1 MMAFDHVFW
10 DVARRDSRAIQTV
23 DAAGS
28 PATFVFREFYCTE
41 PGCDCRRVVLHV
53 HWVEAKLVAASINYA
68 FEPSRRRSEPQISLD
83 PLNPQSEH
91 SSALL
96 TLFIKMIAEER
107 EFRESLHRHYAMW
120 KQVVDDPSHPDHR
133 KVRGAAHDDPSF
145 RPEFP
150 KRAFP
155 KRGRESRRP
164 RDAAQRARAGSQRLE
179 LVVAKVARAD
189 GKLQQRFKR
198 LLEKVDRLRQRLHA
212 WKDQRPNIDRAIA
225 AYAGLFEQ
233 QSRLA
238 REMVTLLDR
247 SYANTGFSK
256 AHRKTL
262 AAVISSLAGELLE
275 QGGHDDLKSIY
286 NRYSRSDFDAELA
299 ATDAAGADALKAMM
313 EMFGVEFG
321 DSDVGSI
328 EKLQAFTE
336 AQLDAFEEE
345 QAVAQERRAK
355 RKKST
360 RQLAAEAR
368 RADEQ
373 RGADKAVQAVYRELA
388 MALHPDREQDP
399 AERTRKTELMREVNI
414 AYEAKD
420 LLRLLEL
427 QLQLERVDESRVE
440 EIAEERV
447 RHYNRILDEQSK
459 QLAMELDELELPFR
473 LELDL
478 SPSAP
483 LGPADVVA
491 QIRADADAVQQRIA
505 SLRRDLKS
513 FEDMTRLKEWLKTQ
527 ARTRAKGDGLE
538 ADLFG

>member
-10 DVARRDSRAIQTV
+10 DVAKRDSRAIQTV
-23 DAAGS
+23 DGTGS

-41 PGCDCRRVVLHV
+41 PGCDCRRVVLHI
-53 HWVEAKLVAASINYA
+53 HWVEAKRVAASINYA

-96 TLFIKMIAEER
+96 TLFIEMLAKDR
-107 EFRESLHRHYAMW
+107 EFRERLHRHYAMW
-120 KQVVDDPSHPDHR
+120 KQVVDDPSHPDHK

-145 RPEFP
+145 RP
-150 KRAFP
+150 AFP
-155 KRGRESRRP
+155 KRGREPRRP
-164 RDAAQRARAGSQRLE
+164 RNAAQRARARSQGLE
-179 LVVAKVARAD
+179 LVVAKAARAD

-198 LLEKVDRLRQRLHA
+198 LLEKVDRLRQRLRA
-212 WKDQRPNIDRAIA
+212 WKDQRPNIDRELA
-225 AYAGLFEQ
+225 AYAALFEQ

-247 SYANTGFSK
+247 SYANAGFSK
-256 AHRKTL
+256 ADRKTL

-286 NRYSRSDFDAELA
+286 NRYSRSDFDAEIA
-299 ATDAAGADALKAMM
+299 ATDAAGADALKSMM

-321 DSDVGSI
+321 DADVFSI

-336 AQLDAFEEE
+336 AQLDTFGQEE
-345 QAVAQERRAK
+345 AAAQQRRTK
-355 RKKST
+355 RKKSA
-360 RQLAAEAR
+360 RQVAAEAR

-399 AERTRKTELMREVNI
+399 VERTRKAELMREVNG

-427 QLQLERVDESRVE
+427 QLKLERVDASRVE
-440 EIAEERV
+440 QVAEERV
-447 RHYNRILDEQSK
+447 RHYNKILDEQSK
-459 QLAMELDELELPFR
+459 QIAMELEELEFPFR
-473 LELDL
+473 LELAL

-483 LGPADVVA
+483 LAPVDVIA
-491 QIRADADAVQQRIA
+491 QIQRDAYAVQQRIA
-505 SLRRDLKS
+505 SLGRDLKT
-513 FEDMTRLKEWLKTQ
+513 FEDVTRLKAWLKTQ
-527 ARTRAKGDGLE
+527 ARSRTRSEGLE